1 MYRAT
6 LIGLM
11 LLSTSV
17 PVLAQQPREG
27 QAGRFGMVIMYP
39 DAIGV
44 MFNASHAAS
53 LKADIGFSTSANNY
67 TLLGSGF
74 TSRTTTVAVGIGTL
88 LYVYSAGDARLYL
101 SPRFEYGRSSYNT
114 PAGAVTTPSY
124 GGVGSIGVQYEFNRR
139 VAAFAEGGVS
149 YAREKTSLP
158 TSVDVTST
166 WRARVSLGVLFWF

>member
-1 MYRAT
+1 MYRAA
-6 LIGLM
+6 LIGLL

-17 PVLAQQPREG
+17 PVLAQQPQER

-44 MFNASHAAS
+44 IFNASHTAS
-53 LKADIGFSTSANNY
+53 LKADIGFSTSSNDF
-67 TLLGSGF
+67 TVQDSES
-74 TSRTTTVAVGIGTL
+74 TSRTTSVEIGIGTL
-88 LYVYSAGDARLYL
+88 FYLYSVGDARLYL
-101 SPRFEYGRSSYNT
+101 SPRFEYGRSINSHPT
-114 PAGAVTTPSY
+114 SEVTTQSY

-149 YAREKTSLP
+149 YAHQKTRLS

-166 WRARVSLGVLFWF
+166 WRARVSLGVLFCF